1 LLPSRAGLSF
11 FLIARGGC
19 FSVPRITGHTE
30 KIRYTL
36 YGVLLGFVF
45 PCGSLAYLYFFDPG
59 VVAAAVPQWGGV
71 ADFVVQAHRAQPLL
85 YVIDTAPFFL
95 GLFAY
100 LAGVREDRLRR
111 LAASLEA
118 EVQKKTEDLRA
129 ALEEARRANETIAAL
144 AQYDSLTNLFNR
156 RRFQQELERVLQ
168 HAQRYGREFALVFL
182 DLDGFKR
189 INDRAGHAEGDRYLL
204 AVAEVLRKALRATD
218 IVARWGGDEFAMLLP
233 ETGVA
238 RAEEVAKK
246 LITAMDQKRV
256 ALAMQVYTLRASIGV
271 AVFPKHAREAEEL
284 LRRADAAMYEA
295 KRAGGGTWRMSA
307 PGPDREE

>member
-1 LLPSRAGLSF
+1 
-11 FLIARGGC
+11 
-19 FSVPRITGHTE
+19 
-30 KIRYTL
+30 
-36 YGVLLGFVF
+36 
-45 PCGSLAYLYFFDPG
+45 
-59 VVAAAVPQWGGV
+59 VAAAVPQWGGV

-100 LAGVREDRLRR
+100 LAGVREDRLRQ